1 MAVLKTASGTQV
13 HKKQST
19 ARSKTASDTPIHKEQ
34 SIAES
39 ETTTFPPVSQSSRT
53 VSSCEGKD
61 KDSSGARHPP
71 HKDDET
77 ADRLHNPLT
86 MRVPAQSYVT
96 RQSTFKETPLG
107 YKPTHSR
114 RLKERSREIKVV
126 ITCHVFDLLF
136 GSSNIIKMNI
146 VTRL

>member
-1 MAVLKTASGTQV
+1 MAGLKTASGTQV

-19 ARSKTASDTPIHKEQ
+19 AESKAVSDTPIHKEQ
-34 SIAES
+34 TIAEL
-39 ETTTFPPVSQSSRT
+39 ETTTFPPVSQSSHT
-53 VSSCEGKD
+53 VSSCERRD
-61 KDSSGARHPP
+61 KVTSGARHPP

-77 ADRLHNPLT
+77 ADRLHDPPT

-114 RLKERSREIKVV
+114 RLKERSREIKV
-126 ITCHVFDLLF
+126 ITCHIFDL
-136 GSSNIIKMNI
+136 K
-146 VTRL
+146 

>member
-1 MAVLKTASGTQV
+1 MAELKTASDTQV
-13 HKKQST
+13 HKKQNT
-19 ARSKTASDTPIHKEQ
+19 ARSKTGRDTPIHKEQ
-34 SIAES
+34 ES
-39 ETTTFPPVSQSSRT
+39 ETTTFPPVSQSSYT
-53 VSSCEGKD
+53 VCSCEGKD
-61 KDSSGARHPP
+61 KDTSGARHPP
-71 HKDDET
+71 HKDDEA
-77 ADRLHNPLT
+77 ADRLHNPPT

-136 GSSNIIKMNI
+136 RSSNIIKTYI
-146 VTRL
+146 VTML